1 MRAGSGTVKVPDYW
15 TAYHE
20 YAVEWTPHKL
30 TYFVDQKPYKSCE
43 GPAPPSAWP
52 LLLACCGPTYGAHP
66 SDVASALFFAWQTRT
81 RNSSR

>member
-1 MRAGSGTVKVPDYW
+1 MVSEPRTCSGTYWFWGPNGGGPPGSNCSGKDKPVRAGSGTVKVPDYW

-43 GPAPPSAWP
+43 GPTLRQPNRP
-52 LLLACCGPTYGAHP
+52 
-66 SDVASALFFAWQTRT
+66 
-81 RNSSR
+81 